1 MTAAL
6 LAHSPA
12 YAIGALLLLAAHLC
26 GRLERWHTRRAAAI
40 AGHTRPHSR
49 HVGTAEQD
57 AAAIAAQAIRE
68 EWIDATTEDRAA

>member
-40 AGHTRPHSR
+40 AAHTRPHSR

-57 AAAIAAQAIRE
+57 TAAIAHQATRE
-68 EWIDATTEDRAA
+68 GWTNPIEETTR